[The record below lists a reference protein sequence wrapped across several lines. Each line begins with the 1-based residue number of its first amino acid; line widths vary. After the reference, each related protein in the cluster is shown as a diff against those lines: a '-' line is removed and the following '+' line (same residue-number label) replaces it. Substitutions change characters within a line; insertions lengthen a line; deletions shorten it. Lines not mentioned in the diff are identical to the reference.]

1 MNQEALQEL
10 AQQLRQPHGTHGI
23 EVADMMNENNIQMT
37 LHAIAC
43 LDIQA
48 SDVILELGHGNC
60 KHLPIIFQQNDDIS
74 YYGLDIST
82 LMHQEAQKIN
92 HDYIISNKAFFHLY
106 EGVYIPF
113 ANNYFNKIFTVNTI
127 YFWSQPETLLMELYR
142 VTKPGGVLNI
152 TYAQEDFMKQLPF
165 TQYGFTLYSNEK
177 VQQLVATTPFSI
189 IDFNTQRETVHTKTG
204 EEVTRDFTTCIL
216 KKL

>member
-1 MNQEALQEL
+1 M
-10 AQQLRQPHGTHGI
+10 
-23 EVADMMNENNIQMT
+23 
-37 LHAIAC
+37 
-43 LDIQA
+43 
-48 SDVILELGHGNC
+48 
-60 KHLPIIFQQNDDIS
+60 
-74 YYGLDIST
+74 
-82 LMHQEAQKIN
+82 
-92 HDYIISNKAFFHLY
+92 
-106 EGVYIPF
+106 
-113 ANNYFNKIFTVNTI
+113 
-127 YFWSQPETLLMELYR
+127 
-142 VTKPGGVLNI
+142 NI